1 MKICVFGASSALIDK
16 VYIESGEQ
24 LGELMSTRGHSL
36 VFGAGAEGVMGAVVR
51 GVHKHGGEIVGVV
64 PTFFNVDG
72 ILFEECTEMIRTET
86 MRERKFIMEEMAD
99 AFIVAPGGIGTY
111 EEFFEVLTLKQ
122 LGRHEKAIV
131 LLNINGYYDKM
142 IDMINYTTDNH
153 FMTDGC
159 RNLIYITDNNED
171 AVSYIENYV
180 PQKYD
185 IVQLRGLR
193 NKPDKK

>member
-16 VYIESGEQ
+16 DYIVKAEE
-24 LGELMSTRGHSL
+24 LGEMMANRGHSL
-36 VFGAGAEGVMGAVVR
+36 VFGAGAEGVMGGVVR
-51 GVHKHGGEIVGVV
+51 GVHRCGGEMIGVV

-72 ILFEECTEMIRTET
+72 IIFEDCTELIRTET
-86 MRERKFIMEEMAD
+86 MRERKFIMEERSD

-131 LLNINGYYDKM
+131 LLNINSYYDSM
-142 IDMINYTTDNH
+142 IEMMKHTVDTK
-153 FMTDGC
+153 FMTKGC
-159 RNLIYITDNNED
+159 FDLVYVTDNNKD
-171 AVSYIENYV
+171 ALDYIESYV

-185 IVQLRGLR
+185 IVQLRGLQNTSR
-193 NKPDKK
+193 KK

>member
-1 MKICVFGASSALIDK
+1 MKICVFGASSALIDD
-16 VYIESGEQ
+16 VYIKSGEQ
-24 LGELMSTRGHSL
+24 LGELMATNGHSL
-36 VFGAGAEGVMGAVVR
+36 VFGAGSEGVMGAVVR
-51 GVHKHGGEIVGVV
+51 GVHKHGGEIVGVA

-72 ILFEECTEMIRTET
+72 ILFEECTELIRTET
-86 MRERKFIMEEMAD
+86 MRERKFIMEESSD
-99 AFIVAPGGIGTY
+99 AFIVAPGGIGTF

-131 LLNINGYYDKM
+131 LLNTNGYYDKM
-142 IDMINYTTDNH
+142 IELINFTTENH

-159 RNLIYITDNNED
+159 RKLVYIADTNEE
-171 AVSYIENYV
+171 AIEYLENYV

>member
-1 MKICVFGASSALIDK
+1 MKICVFGASSALIDE
-16 VYIESGEQ
+16 VYIKEGER
-24 LGELMSTRGHSL
+24 LGELMVKNGHSL
-36 VFGAGAEGVMGAVVR
+36 VFGAGSEGVMGAVVR
-51 GVHKHGGEIVGVV
+51 GVYKNGGEITGVA

-72 ILFEECTEMIRTET
+72 ILFEECTELIRTET

-99 AFIVAPGGIGTY
+99 AFIVAPGGIGTF

-131 LLNINGYYDKM
+131 LLNTNSYYDEM
-142 IDMINYTTDNH
+142 IKLIDHTTENK

-159 RNLIYITDNNED
+159 RNLIKLCNTPEE
-171 AVSYIENYV
+171 ALSYVENYV

-193 NKPDKK
+193 NKPDNK

>member
-16 VYIESGEQ
+16 IYIESGEQ
-24 LGELMSTRGHSL
+24 LGELMATKGHSL

-51 GVHKHGGEIVGVV
+51 GVHKHGGEIVGVA

-72 ILFEECTEMIRTET
+72 ILFEECTELIRTET

-99 AFIVAPGGIGTY
+99 AFIVAPGGIGTF

-131 LLNINGYYDKM
+131 VLNTNSYYDSMLKF
-142 IDMINYTTDNH
+142 IDFTTENK

-159 RNLIYITDNNED
+159 RKLFYVAKDNED
-171 AVSYIENYV
+171 ALSYLESYK

-193 NKPDKK
+193 NKPEDK

>member
-16 VYIESGEQ
+16 TYIESGEQ
-24 LGELMSTRGHSL
+24 LGSLMAERGHSL

-51 GVHKHGGEIVGVV
+51 GVHKSDGRITGVV

-72 ILFEECTEMIRTET
+72 ILFEDCTELIRTET
-86 MRERKFIMEEMAD
+86 MRERKHIMEEEAD
-99 AFIVAPGGIGTY
+99 AFIVAPGGIGTF

-131 LLNINGYYDKM
+131 LLNTNGYYDKM
-142 IDMINYTTDNH
+142 IDMINYTVENH

-159 RNLIYITDNNED
+159 RKLVYVTDDNND
-171 AVSYIENYV
+171 AISYIENYV

-193 NKPDKK
+193 NKQ